1 MMTESIEGIT
11 LVKVRAGKIKSVV
24 SKLAEIKG
32 IDEYFTV
39 TGEFDV
45 VIRIRVK
52 RMEDLQPIID
62 AIDEI
67 DGVEDISTHIIVKKY
82 R

>member
-1 MMTESIEGIT
+1 MSEGIESIT

-24 SKLAEIKG
+24 AKLAEIKG

-39 TGEFDV
+39 TGEFDI
-45 VIRIRVK
+45 VIRMRVK

-67 DGVEDISTHIIVKKY
+67 DGVEDLSTHIIVKKY
-82 R
+82 RG